1 MKSKISFIF
10 LIISISAFPQS
21 PIKII
26 SSDYRSIVIE
36 FSPYKFSTEERTIDN
51 QKFYDI
57 YFNGSSVQSSDWG
70 EPSIPEYLLNVGVP
84 GETGNTIE
92 IISTHYTEING
103 KLTPIPE
110 LQKDGNLDKDVYKV
124 GGNYYKYKPPDE
136 IVTFGNFGHIRSI
149 KVQTVK
155 ILPVKYFPETGKIRL
170 YNKIVFR
177 VNFAP
182 HQVYSNK
189 INDDLAESAIIN
201 YQVSKN
207 WINNSRSIRK
217 VNVINSVLATGKW
230 FRFEAPV
237 EGMYKITR
245 DMLSSYGIDP
255 NTVDP
260 RTIKIYNNGGKMLP
274 EDPTLPRPDD
284 LQENAIQ
291 FVDKEGDG
299 KFDANDYILFY
310 GRGNSFWDYDTLSKA
325 IKRYFHPYSNVNYYW
340 ITSDGSNGKRIQD
353 KPGLNTTPDYVQS
366 STNAFADWEVDKI
379 NVGQTGRLFAG
390 DNFSPSI
397 TSRTYMNNLDFR
409 IDGTPILYKFNFIN
423 ASQDPFLFKLSE
435 NSNQLFSQIFSGYGT
450 DPEAYLAGRQYTSS
464 VTYNNTL
471 PDNRSVLKF
480 EINQTTDN
488 SRGYLDY
495 FEITYQKELKPT
507 NNNLLLFSND
517 MSGVI
522 EYRLSNFPTTN
533 IKVFDITNYS
543 DVKYVTNPVL
553 LSGGECNFQMTE
565 RQGHVSKYL
574 CIGNDDYKTPSNPVE
589 VSNSNLHGIVDGAR
603 FIIITHKNFRD
614 AADRLKAYRENEA
627 KVKIST
633 IIIDIQDIFNEFSCG
648 IVDVSAMRDFL
659 KYAYNNWQ
667 IKPEYVLF
675 FGTGNYDYKNVE
687 GYNANYIPT
696 FQTKESL
703 ALKSSY
709 TTDDFF
715 VDLDD
720 ANILSTDLAHGRIPC
735 KTPEEANTIV
745 DKIIQYEKGDTK
757 GLWRNRITLVADDGY
772 TSTGYEGSEHTA
784 PSETLA
790 STYIPKSFDINKIYM
805 AGYPIVLTGS
815 GKRMPEVNQAI
826 IDAINQGT
834 LIINYIG
841 HGSPELWAHEV
852 VFEKSTS
859 IPQLHNEDLTF
870 LVAATCSFGYFDIP
884 NFQSGAEAMLFLK
897 DGGTVGSITSARL
910 AFSYDNHIFL
920 YKFFNRL
927 LNSAR
932 DTLNLSIPVGKALF
946 LSKDLSNI
954 NDRRFFLFGDPTM
967 RLKIPQYFGEIDSI
981 NGQAL
986 TSNIQIKALSSVK
999 VDGFVKDA
1007 NGNKWNDFNGEG
1019 LLSIYD
1025 SEGRD
1030 SLEQIHYVVSV
1041 PGGLIFRGRVSI
1053 TNGRFS
1059 TTFVVPKDISYEN
1072 KNGKVSIYFYGNNE
1086 DGIGY
1091 TNNIIVG
1098 GTDSTAVNDKTGPQM
1113 DIYFDE
1119 ATYQN
1124 SYLVTPS
1131 SKLIIKLSDESGINT
1146 TGTGVGHRLE
1156 GILNDKESAPIDFSK
1171 YFTGDLDAGGKSG
1184 EVNYT
1189 LGNLDEGDYKL
1200 YIKAWDVFNNLS
1212 SETVYF
1218 TVASGNDLAI
1228 RDVYNYPDPFSSSTT
1243 FTFQQN
1249 LNSVL
1254 DVEIKIYTV
1263 AGRLIKV
1270 INKEN
1275 VREKFVSVDWD
1286 GRDIDGNFIANGTY
1300 LYKLKVKT
1308 VDGQYTKSVLGKL
1321 AVIR

>member
-1 MKSKISFIF
+1 M
-10 LIISISAFPQS
+10 LV
-21 PIKII
+21 
-26 SSDYRSIVIE
+26 Y
-36 FSPYKFSTEERTIDN
+36 
-51 QKFYDI
+51 
-57 YFNGSSVQSSDWG
+57 
-70 EPSIPEYLLNVGVP
+70 P

-92 IISTHYTEING
+92 IISTQYTEING
-103 KLTPIPE
+103 KPTPIPE
-110 LQKDGNLDKDVYKV
+110 LQKDGNLDKDVYKI
-124 GGNYYKYKPPDE
+124 GTNYYKYKPPDE
-136 IVTFGNFGHIRSI
+136 VVTFGNFGVIRSI

-155 ILPVKYFPETGKIRL
+155 ILPVKYFPGTGKIRL
-170 YNKIVFR
+170 YNKIIFR

-182 HQVYSNK
+182 HQVYSNRV
-189 INDDLAESAIIN
+189 NDDLAESTIIN

-207 WINNSRSIRK
+207 WINNSSSIKK
-217 VNVINSVLATGKW
+217 VTVVNSVLATGKW
-230 FRFEAPV
+230 VRFEAPV

-245 DMLSSYGIDP
+245 DMLSSYGIDA

-260 RTIKIYNNGGKMLP
+260 KKIKIYNNGGKVLP
-274 EDPTLPRPDD
+274 EDPILPRPGD
-284 LQENAIQ
+284 LQENAIR
-291 FVDKEGDG
+291 VVGEEDG

-310 GRGNSFWDYDTLSKA
+310 GRGNSFWDYDTVSKA

-340 ITSDGSNGKRIQD
+340 ITSGGSNGKRIQD
-353 KPGLNTTPDYVQS
+353 KPGLNTTPDFVD
-366 STNAFADWEVDKI
+366 STTYAFADWEVDKI
-379 NVGQTGRLFAG
+379 NIGQTGRLFAG
-390 DNFSPSI
+390 DDFSPSV

-409 IDGTPILYKFNFIN
+409 IEGTPIQYRFNFIN
-423 ASQDPFLFKLSE
+423 ASQNSFLFKLSE
-435 NSNQLFSQIFSGYGT
+435 NGSQIFSQTFYGYST
-450 DPEAYLAGRQYTSS
+450 DQYSAGRSYLYSA
-464 VTYNNTL
+464 TYSNTL

-480 EINQTTDN
+480 EINQTNAN
-488 SRGYLDY
+488 SLGYLDY

-517 MSGVI
+517 MSGII
-522 EYRLSNFPTTN
+522 EYRLSNFTTTN
-533 IKVFDITNYS
+533 IKVFDVTNYS
-543 DVKYVTNPVL
+543 DVRIVTNPVL

-565 RQGHVSKYL
+565 RQEHVAKYL
-574 CIGNDDYKTPSNPVE
+574 CIGNDDYKTPSNPAE
-589 VSNSNLHGIVDGAR
+589 VSNSNLHGIADGAK
-603 FIIITHKNFRD
+603 FIIITHKNFMD
-614 AADRLKAYRENEA
+614 AAERLKAYRENES
-627 KVKIST
+627 KIKIST
-633 IIIDIQDIFNEFSCG
+633 IVVDIQDIFNEFSCG

-659 KYAYNNWQ
+659 KYAYDNWQ

-675 FGTGNYDYKNVE
+675 FGSGNYDYKNVE
-687 GYNANYIPT
+687 GYNTNYIPT

-703 ALKSSY
+703 SLLSSY
-709 TTDDFF
+709 TTDVFF
-715 VDLDD
+715 VDFEDGNLY
-720 ANILSTDLAHGRIPC
+720 NEDLAHGRIPC
-735 KTPEEANTIV
+735 RTPEEANIMV
-745 DKIIQYEKGDTK
+745 DKIIQYEKGDTQ
-757 GLWRNRITLVADDGY
+757 GLWRNNITLVADDGY
-772 TSTGYEGSEHTA
+772 TSTDYEGDEHTA
-784 PSETLA
+784 PSEYLA
-790 STYIPKSFDINKIYM
+790 STIIPKSFDINKIYM

-815 GKRMPEVNQAI
+815 GKRMPAVNQAI
-826 IDAINQGT
+826 IDAINRGT

-897 DGGTVGSITSARL
+897 DGGTVGSVTSARL
-910 AFSYDNHIFL
+910 AISDANHRFL
-920 YKFFNRL
+920 NRFYSSL
-927 LNSAR
+927 FLTAR
-932 DTLNLSIPVGKALF
+932 DTLNLNIPIGKALF
-946 LSKDLSNI
+946 LSDTHSDS
-954 NDRRFFLFGDPTM
+954 NDRHFFLFGDPTM
-967 RLKIPQYFGEIDSI
+967 RLNVPEYFGEIDSI
-981 NGQAL
+981 NGQPLA
-986 TSNIQIKALSSVK
+986 TNVQIKALSTVK

-1072 KNGKVSIYFYGNNE
+1072 KNGKVSIYFYGNDE

-1091 TNNIIVG
+1091 TNNILVG
-1098 GTDSTAVNDKTGPQM
+1098 GTDSTAVNDKKGPQM
-1113 DIYFDE
+1113 DIYFDD
-1119 ATYQN
+1119 ASYQN
-1124 SYLVTPS
+1124 SFLVTPTS
-1131 SKLIIKLSDESGINT
+1131 QLIIKLSDESGINT

-1156 GILNDKESAPIDFSK
+1156 GVLNDKENNPIDFSK

-1200 YIKAWDVFNNLS
+1200 YVKAWDVFNNLS

-1218 TVASGNDLAI
+1218 TVTSGSDLAI

-1275 VREKFVSVDWD
+1275 VREKFVAVDWD
-1286 GRDIDGNFIANGTY
+1286 GRDTDGNFIANGTY